1 MIWLAG
7 LPVIWWAALLLADA
21 IQPGRNLF
29 ELMEVL
35 TEKLNH
41 PFQLHYTEYTI
52 KSMLV
57 CTLLYAAGIGIFY
70 SSQKNYRRGEEH
82 GSARWGDARQICK
95 KYSQKPYSQ
104 NILLTQNFRISLD
117 THKHRRCLNIL
128 VVGGSGAGKS
138 RGFALPNIMQCCCS
152 MVITD
157 PKAEL
162 LRKTG
167 GLLEKK
173 GYEVRVFDLI
183 NPDTSFC
190 YNPFEY
196 VHDDK
201 DVLRLISNLIQNTTP
216 KGSQSSDP
224 FWEKSETA
232 LLQALMLYL
241 LHEAPPEEQNFA
253 MIMEMLGS
261 AQVKEEDEDYE
272 SPLDILF
279 DRLEMR
285 DPESIAVK
293 QYHIYKQAAGK
304 TAKSILISVGV
315 RLAAFNLPQIAKL
328 TNTDELDL
336 SSMGEKKVALFC
348 CIPDA
353 DTSLNYL
360 VGMIYSQLFQTL
372 YYMADRVH
380 GGALPVPVNCIMD
393 EFPNV
398 SLPNEFEKILATC
411 RSRSI
416 YCSIIIQN
424 MSQLKALFKDSWESL
439 VGNCDEFLYLGG
451 NEKETHKYVSELL
464 GKETIDTNTYGQT
477 KGKSG
482 SYSTNFQQ
490 SGRELLQPDEVRML
504 DNQNALL
511 FIRGER
517 PILDAKYDLMK
528 HHNIRYT
535 EDGGAGPFNYAKA
548 PLAHD
553 DFTFDETRYDD
564 YELLLDED
572 IIGELF

>member
-7 LPVIWWAALLLADA
+7 LPVIWWVAILLADA

-41 PFQLHYTEYTI
+41 PFQFHYTEYTI

-285 DPESIAVK
+285 DPDSIAVK

-336 SSMGEKKVALFC
+336 SNMGERKVALFC

-528 HHNIRYT
+528 HPNIRYT

-553 DFTFDETRYDD
+553 DFMFDETRYDD

>member
-7 LPVIWWAALLLADA
+7 LPVIWWAAILIADA

-52 KSMLV
+52 KSVLV

-117 THKHRRCLNIL
+117 THEHRRCLNIL

-285 DPESIAVK
+285 DPDSIAVK

-336 SSMGEKKVALFC
+336 SSMGERKVALFC

-416 YCSIIIQN
+416 YCSIIMQN

-528 HHNIRYT
+528 HPNIRYT

-553 DFTFDETRYDD
+553 DFTFDETRYND

>member
-7 LPVIWWAALLLADA
+7 LPVIWWVAILLADA

-41 PFQLHYTEYTI
+41 LFQFHYTEYTI

-272 SPLDILF
+272 SPLDFLF

-285 DPESIAVK
+285 DPDSIAVK

-336 SSMGEKKVALFC
+336 SNMGERKVALFC

-528 HHNIRYT
+528 HPNIRYT

>member
-7 LPVIWWAALLLADA
+7 LPVIWWAAILIADA

-52 KSMLV
+52 KSAMV

-285 DPESIAVK
+285 DPDSIAVK

-336 SSMGEKKVALFC
+336 SSMGERKVALFC

-528 HHNIRYT
+528 HPNIRYT

>member
-7 LPVIWWAALLLADA
+7 LPVIWWAGILIADA

-285 DPESIAVK
+285 NPDSIAVK

-336 SSMGEKKVALFC
+336 SSMGERKVAIFC

-528 HHNIRYT
+528 HPNIRYT

-553 DFTFDETRYDD
+553 DFTLDETRYDD

>member
-7 LPVIWWAALLLADA
+7 LPVIWWVAILLADA

-41 PFQLHYTEYTI
+41 PFQFHYTEYTI

-152 MVITD
+152 VVITD

-167 GLLEKK
+167 GLLEKT

-285 DPESIAVK
+285 DPDSIAVK

-336 SSMGEKKVALFC
+336 SSMGERKVALFC

-528 HHNIRYT
+528 HPNIRYT

>member
-7 LPVIWWAALLLADA
+7 LPVIWWAAILIADA

-35 TEKLNH
+35 TEKMNH

-285 DPESIAVK
+285 DPDSIAVK

-336 SSMGEKKVALFC
+336 SSMGERKVALFC

-439 VGNCDEFLYLGG
+439 VGNCDEFLCLGG

-528 HHNIRYT
+528 HPNIRYT

>member
-7 LPVIWWAALLLADA
+7 LPVIWWVAILLADA

-41 PFQLHYTEYTI
+41 PFQFHYTEYTI

-285 DPESIAVK
+285 DPDSIAVK

-328 TNTDELDL
+328 TNTDDLDL
-336 SSMGEKKVALFC
+336 SSMGERKVALFC

-464 GKETIDTNTYGQT
+464 GKETIDTNTYGQP

-528 HHNIRYT
+528 HPNIRYT

>member
-7 LPVIWWAALLLADA
+7 LPVIWWVAILLADA

-41 PFQLHYTEYTI
+41 PFQFHYTEYTI

-201 DVLRLISNLIQNTTP
+201 DVLRLISNLIQNTTR

-285 DPESIAVK
+285 DPDSIAVK

-336 SSMGEKKVALFC
+336 SSMGERKVALFC

-528 HHNIRYT
+528 HPNIRYT

>member
-7 LPVIWWAALLLADA
+7 LPVIWWAGILIADA

-285 DPESIAVK
+285 DPDSIAVK

-336 SSMGEKKVALFC
+336 SSMGERKVALFC

-528 HHNIRYT
+528 HPNIRYT

-548 PLAHD
+548 PLAQD

>member
-7 LPVIWWAALLLADA
+7 LPVIWWVAILLADA
-21 IQPGRNLF
+21 IQQGRNLF

-41 PFQLHYTEYTI
+41 PFQFHYTEYTI

-285 DPESIAVK
+285 DPDSIAVK

-336 SSMGEKKVALFC
+336 SSMGERKVALFC

-360 VGMIYSQLFQTL
+360 VGMIYSRLFQTL

-528 HHNIRYT
+528 HPNIRYT

-553 DFTFDETRYDD
+553 DFMFDETRYDD

-572 IIGELF
+572 IIGEPF

>member
-1 MIWLAG
+1 VIWLAG
-7 LPVIWWAALLLADA
+7 LPVIWWVAILLADA

-41 PFQLHYTEYTI
+41 PFQFHYTEYTI

-285 DPESIAVK
+285 DPDSIAVK

-336 SSMGEKKVALFC
+336 SSMGERKVALFC

-528 HHNIRYT
+528 HPNIRYT

-548 PLAHD
+548 PLAYD
-553 DFTFDETRYDD
+553 DFMFDETRYDD

>member
-7 LPVIWWAALLLADA
+7 LPVIWWAGILIADA
-21 IQPGRNLF
+21 IQSGRNLF

-285 DPESIAVK
+285 DPDSIAVK

-336 SSMGEKKVALFC
+336 SSMGERKVALFC

-424 MSQLKALFKDSWESL
+424 MSQLKSLFKDSWESL

-528 HHNIRYT
+528 HPNIRYT

>member
-7 LPVIWWAALLLADA
+7 LPVIWWAAILIADA

-35 TEKLNH
+35 TEKLNQ

-52 KSMLV
+52 KSVLV

-117 THKHRRCLNIL
+117 THEHRRCLNIL

-285 DPESIAVK
+285 DPDSIAVK

-336 SSMGEKKVALFC
+336 SSMGERKVALFC

-528 HHNIRYT
+528 HPNIRYT

-553 DFTFDETRYDD
+553 DFTFDETRYND